1 MNRTNYNKQLSKAK
15 KTTPPQLTANKKVDN
30 NTGEVLEKVTAH
42 LRADDVSLAKTL
54 STQKHAGRY
63 QTFMRELLK
72 VAIKDKNV
80 LKQMGIV
87 EPK

>member
-15 KTTPPQLTANKKVDN
+15 KTTPPQLTANQKIDH
-30 NTGEVLEKVTAH
+30 NTGEVLEKVTAY
-42 LRADDVSLAKTL
+42 LWADDISLAKTL

-63 QTFMRELLK
+63 QTFMRELVNL
-72 VAIKDKNV
+72 AIKDKNV

-87 EPK
+87 A